1 MFNQQGEVIEN
12 NNPANENG
20 NRNDVNEADLIR
32 QIAERVWELW
42 QQELRLERERRGG
55 MRR

>member
-1 MFNQQGEVIEN
+1 MPPEAPQTEN
-12 NNPANENG
+12 TEQTAG
-20 NRNDVNEADLIR
+20 QSDQDDLIR

-42 QQELRLERERRGG
+42 QQELRLERERRGD

>member
-1 MFNQQGEVIEN
+1 MLNRPDPSADNQTDNRNEN
-12 NNPANENG
+12 RNHANEN
-20 NRNDVNEADLIR
+20 DLIR
-32 QIAERVWELW
+32 QVAARVWELW